1 MANEGSVE
9 KRRWLVVGLCLH
21 SVVIPPLR
29 EIIAC
34 EVSKVYNE
42 MKEDNCIDTQ
52 TPSDHLRRIEGDW
65 KDLNYRN
72 INENHRFENEGEFDY
87 KVRDNVSLVKLL
99 MERSMAKFN
108 AFDNSFDASAAIT
121 VLSTI
126 RFFDIPVNEKAIDVN
141 SKVRKKW
148 AHPNFTEW
156 TEQHYK
162 DCFIFLEDLVKQI
175 SKYDPTWNEKS
186 RIIGRLH
193 WWKECGRCY
202 IALRI

>member
-9 KRRWLVVGLCLH
+9 KRRWVVVGLCLH

-42 MKEDNCIDTQ
+42 MKWKYHIDTQ
-52 TPSDHLRRIEGDW
+52 TPLDHLPRIQGDW
-65 KDLNYRN
+65 KDLNYLN
-72 INENHRFENEGEFDY
+72 INENHFKNEGEFDY

-108 AFDNSFDASAAIT
+108 AFDNSFDASAALT
-121 VLSTI
+121 VLSTSG
-126 RFFDIPVNEKAIDVN
+126 FFDIPVNTIAMNVN

-156 TEQHYK
+156 TEKHYES
-162 DCFIFLEDLVKQI
+162 CFIFLEDLVKQI
-175 SKYDPTWNEKS
+175 SRHDPTWNEKS
-186 RIIGRLH
+186 RIIRRLH
-193 WWKECGRCY
+193 WWKEHGKCY